1 MARRT
6 PDTLDCASAQWIG
19 KRREQEDV
27 VKSLSVDGGMLGIV
41 CDGMGGHL
49 RGACASCVV
58 ADAFASAFAE
68 SGQQEIPA
76 RLAEALHAGNEA
88 LAATQRNLKNP
99 EPPYWPHSS
108 GTAACGGSV
117 WGIPPFTC
125 GAARTGPAWTA
136 SMKTIP

>member
-76 RLAEALHAGNEA
+76 RTRAMRRWPLPK
-88 LAATQRNLKNP
+88 RNLKNP